1 MQSITLIALGKLNA
15 DYFRAAAAEY
25 QNRLSGF
32 CKLNVVELPEEPI
45 REKNASEAV
54 IEKALEKE
62 AKAILSHVQR
72 PGVLVALCIEG
83 RQISSEELADFLA
96 RQAVGGAGSVT
107 FVIGSSHGLSPLVK
121 KSADFSLSMSRMTFP
136 HQFARVMLLEQLYR
150 AFSIQAGKKY
160 HK

>member
-1 MQSITLIALGKLNA
+1 M
-15 DYFRAAAAEY
+15 
-25 QNRLSGF
+25 
-32 CKLNVVELPEEPI
+32 
-45 REKNASEAV
+45 
-54 IEKALEKE
+54 
-62 AKAILSHVQR
+62 SHVQR

>member
-25 QNRLSGF
+25 QKRLSGF

-83 RQISSEELADFLA
+83 RQISSDELADYLA

>member
-25 QNRLSGF
+25 QKRLSGF

-62 AKAILSHVQR
+62 AKAI
-72 PGVLVALCIEG
+72 
-83 RQISSEELADFLA
+83 
-96 RQAVGGAGSVT
+96 
-107 FVIGSSHGLSPLVK
+107 
-121 KSADFSLSMSRMTFP
+121 
-136 HQFARVMLLEQLYR
+136 
-150 AFSIQAGKKY
+150 
-160 HK
+160 